1 MLAVSAA
8 VVSDPEVERGSV
20 RPEVARQDFTLVLA
34 QVTVV
39 VLLASRSVSAT
50 ESVAVGAFQPV
61 TVAWPLAEPP
71 GPEQVRV

>member
-8 VVSDPEVERGSV
+8 VVSDPEVAIGSV
-20 RPEVARQDFTLVLA
+20 SPDVARHDFAFVLA

-50 ESVAVGAFQPV
+50 ESVAVGALLVRESPHE
-61 TVAWPLAEPP
+61 TVASFGE
-71 GPEQVRV
+71 